1 MKIKKKLTTKD
12 IVELMMIESYSEI
25 LRFQKLID
33 EWSDPKDIAQRAAVL
48 IKNIHQRYAGLAYM
62 IYHDVVKKK

>member
-1 MKIKKKLTTKD
+1 MKKKLTTKD

-33 EWSDPKDIAQRAAVL
+33 EWNEPKDIAQRAAVM
-48 IKNIHQRYAGLAYM
+48 IRNVHQRYAGFAYM
-62 IYHDVVKKK
+62 IYLDVVKK